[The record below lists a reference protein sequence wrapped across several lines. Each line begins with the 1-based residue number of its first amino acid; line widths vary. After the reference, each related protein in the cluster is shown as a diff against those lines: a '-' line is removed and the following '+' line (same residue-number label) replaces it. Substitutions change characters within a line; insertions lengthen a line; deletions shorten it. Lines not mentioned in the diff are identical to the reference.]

1 MSINFDD
8 IVKIKKTLDV
18 TVKELKISID
28 AAILNMTEIYGEDH
42 YSIQRLQSYY
52 PALKKQVEYVK
63 QLDKLIECSDY
74 DNIMIFVSKIRAI
87 SEMIKEDAKSLLLSL
102 QTGKDIVPDKE
113 NEIN

>member
-8 IVKIKKTLDV
+8 INKIKQSLDI
-18 TVKELKISID
+18 TIKELKISID

-42 YSIQRLQSYY
+42 YSIERLKSYY
-52 PALKKQVEYVK
+52 PALKKQVDYVTK
-63 QLDKLIECSDY
+63 LDELIECGDY
-74 DNIMIFVSKIRAI
+74 DKIMVFVSKIRAI

-102 QTGKDIVPDKE
+102 QTGKDIVPETD